1 MSPFDMRAGV
11 QALLSDADE
20 GCRLIVTDRYPPNS
34 HGGAELSLH
43 ILLKALTDSGNVRV
57 FTQNEHISAPNRYEL
72 DGIQVIEVP
81 VSAPWPF
88 HALSAPEFKLLQT
101 KPRLTRM
108 LSKVGHLLKYA
119 FRGDVRH
126 LATRFQL
133 LLRRFTRVESYE
145 GVIDFDQIDASNTSR
160 LLKSV
165 IARLKP
171 SLVHADNYRSML
183 RIAAVAEPDRTYAI
197 VGLVRDNR
205 FFCSD
210 RSQSMNING
219 KVCTSCEFECRQD
232 NPFLVSLMR
241 RNRAYRQAVLHQF
254 DRVIVTSRFL
264 EDQIHA
270 IAPGAAIN
278 RLPNPAESVDEID
291 AYMMGVAEDPGLNV
305 LVVGMLNENKG
316 QVPLVRGLAKLV
328 ERVPEVKVHFA
339 GRGDRIEKRL
349 HELATEAGLAA
360 HIQTLGFLDRE
371 ALYQWMKRC
380 QIIALPTVWPE
391 PFGRVPL
398 EAGLASRPVIAYSIA
413 GLKETVQ
420 HESTGLLVPHND
432 IDAFVDALVELARDP
447 AKRREYGRNGRKQV
461 VGQFGVAEIR
471 EGLRKIWLDAND
483 RNSPLR

>member
-1 MSPFDMRAGV
+1 MNPSDMRAGV

-43 ILLKALTDSGNVRV
+43 ILLKALTDSGSIRV
-57 FTQNEHISAPNRYEL
+57 FTQNEHITTPNRYEI

-88 HALSAPEFKLLQT
+88 HALSAPEFNALQT
-101 KPRLTRM
+101 RPRLARM
-108 LSKVGHLLKYA
+108 WSKVGHLLNYA
-119 FRGDVRH
+119 VRGDFKH
-126 LATRFQL
+126 LGTRFQL
-133 LLRRFTRVESYE
+133 LLRRFTRIENYE
-145 GVIDFDQIDASNTSR
+145 GVIDFDQIDTSNTSR

-165 IARLKP
+165 IGRLKP
-171 SLVHADNYRSML
+171 KLVHADNYRSML
-183 RIAAVAEPDRTYAI
+183 RADAVAGRDRDFTL

-205 FFCSD
+205 FFCAD

-219 KVCTSCEFECRQD
+219 QVCTSCAFECRQE

-241 RNRAYRQAVLHQF
+241 RNRSYRQSVLNRL

-270 IAPGAAIN
+270 VAPGAAIR

-291 AYMMGVAEDPGLNV
+291 GYMMGVAEDPGLNV

-316 QVPLVRGLAKLV
+316 QVPLVRGLSKLV
-328 ERVPEVKVHFA
+328 ERVPQVKVYFA

-349 HELATEAGLAA
+349 HELATESGLGE
-360 HIQTLGFLDRE
+360 HIQTLGYLDRE

-420 HESTGLLVPHND
+420 HENTGLLVPHND

-447 AKRREYGRNGRKQV
+447 AKRREYGSNGRQQV
-461 VGQFGVAEIR
+461 IREFGVTEIR
-471 EGLRKIWLDAND
+471 EGLRKIWLDADD
-483 RNSPLR
+483 RDPPLQ